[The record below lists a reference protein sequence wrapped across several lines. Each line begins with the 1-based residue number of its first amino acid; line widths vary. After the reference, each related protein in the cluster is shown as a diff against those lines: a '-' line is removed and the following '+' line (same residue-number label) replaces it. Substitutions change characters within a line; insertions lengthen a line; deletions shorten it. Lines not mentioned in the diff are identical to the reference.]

1 MGRILSVEIKN
12 RNIKILEGSRSGSS
26 VIVYKSLLVDLESGS
41 IDDGKIMDMDSI
53 VATLG
58 RALVENNIKTKNA
71 NFIINTNSTIT
82 RNMDLPL
89 LKSKSETMSM
99 VKSELSQ
106 LLPVDLDQYK
116 LVYKKTENVIVEGIE
131 KGRYTVYGIPKNIYD
146 EYLQLAERLKLDLK
160 AIDLA
165 SNCLDKIAEQKI
177 TINKEY
183 LKSGEAV
190 AFIDIGYSYITF
202 SVVSN
207 GKDVFTRISQNGVN
221 DLIKNYSTVFNLSQ
235 EEAINE
241 ILKTEL
247 TDYDENNTETSKTSV
262 LEDNVSM
269 WSDEFNRYIRYYN
282 SNNKDLLIQKIY
294 VYGTYSKIAGLEK
307 YFERNLNLKTE
318 IINELSNVVIKIDSK
333 SNAFDIRS
341 YMNTVLSVYINKND
355 INFLSDKKRKHSSNF
370 NTGVALMTIGA
381 AVILTAAYYG
391 YSYYVEKTSLERDIA
406 AIEKYITDAENIKLN
421 NEAIQIKNKA
431 LLLQTYMDE
440 IDKLTTSIKN
450 EDAVNTIIFEQV
462 AAAMP
467 VGTKINSMS
476 VDKASLQLQCSS
488 ATRQEVAQ
496 FEKNLKTIEFIDNVY
511 VPAVVDIA
519 EGSNTTYSYSV
530 VCEIK
535 DVIANEAE

>member
-26 VIVYKSLLVDLESGS
+26 VMVYKNLLVDLEPGS

-58 RALVENNIKTKNA
+58 RALTENNIKTKNA
-71 NFIINTNSTIT
+71 NFIINTNSIIT

-89 LKSKSETMSM
+89 LKNKSETMSM
-99 VKSELSQ
+99 VKSELDQ

-116 LVYKKTENVIVEGIE
+116 LVYKKTENIIVEGIE
-131 KGRYTVYGIPKNIYD
+131 KGRYTVYGLPKNIYD
-146 EYLQLAERLKLDLK
+146 EYLQLAEKLKLDLK
-160 AIDLA
+160 AIDLS
-165 SNCLDKIAEQKI
+165 SNCLDKIAEQKL
-177 TINKEY
+177 TINKEH

-221 DLIKNYSTVFNLSQ
+221 DLINNYSTVFNLSQ
-235 EEAINE
+235 EAAINE
-241 ILKTEL
+241 IFNTALS
-247 TDYDENNTETSKTSV
+247 DYDENHTETSKTSI

-282 SNNKDLLIQKIY
+282 SNNKDLQIQKIY
-294 VYGTYSKIAGLEK
+294 VYGTYSKITGLEQ
-307 YFERNLNLKTE
+307 YFEKNLNLKTE
-318 IINELSNVVIKIDSK
+318 IINELSNVVIKTDSK
-333 SNAFDIRS
+333 SDAFDIRS
-341 YMNTVLSVYINKND
+341 YMNAVLSVYINKND
-355 INFLSDKKRKHSSNF
+355 INFLSDKKKKHSSNF
-370 NTGVALMTIGA
+370 NTGIVLMTIGA

-406 AIEKYITDAENIKLN
+406 AIDKYITDAENIKLN
-421 NEAIQIKNKA
+421 NEAIQIKNRA
-431 LLLQTYMDE
+431 ILLQTYMEE

-450 EDAVNTIIFEQV
+450 EDAVNTLIFEQV

-467 VGTKINSMS
+467 VGTKVNSMS
-476 VDKASLQLQCSS
+476 VDKTSLQLQCSS

-496 FEKNLKTIEFIDNVY
+496 FEKNLKSIEFIDNVY
-511 VPAVVDIA
+511 IPAVVDIA
-519 EGSNTTYSYSV
+519 EGSNNTYSYSV

-535 DVIANEAE
+535 DVIAYEAE